1 MTIVLGL
8 DQLTEDNYQANHP
21 TGRSLKIS
29 NVENYYNFQSLG
41 NIFKLVTSLLSNS
54 NNLIDLARITKIEAG
69 KTTDSYSIRIENPIV
84 AEKMKLHE
92 IVTNQRRMRAGFVQ
106 VANQIDRPH
115 TIDQTRYNDF
125 FGHEDQMEEEHVARQ
140 GVRPD
145 SCFSSVKKRCDEC
158 CAPCTVEIE
167 GLLDRIKPTG
177 QKVINEELHRHGHP
191 KSRMMPNGQLRIT
204 YEGAQELLNHYV
216 FAHKKKLPIIL

>member
-1 MTIVLGL
+1 MLGL
-8 DQLTEDNYQANHP
+8 DQFTEDNYQANHP

-29 NVENYYNFQSLG
+29 NVESFYNFQSFG

-54 NNLIDLARITKIEAG
+54 NNLIDLTRITKVEAG
-69 KTTDSYSIRIENPIV
+69 TTKDTYTIRIENPIV
-84 AEKMKLHE
+84 IEKIKLHE

-115 TIDQTRYNDF
+115 NLDQARFNDF
-125 FGHEDQMEEEHVARQ
+125 FGHEDEMQVEHVEQ
-140 GVRPD
+140 QVVRPD
-145 SCFSSVKKRCDEC
+145 SCFSSAKKRCDEC
-158 CAPCTVEIE
+158 RAPCTVEME
-167 GLLDRIKPTG
+167 GLLDRTKPTG

-216 FAHKKKLPIIL
+216 FAHKKKLPIAI